1 MKRAI
6 QRLSPLT
13 VTRHASPG
21 WLCDGGGLYLRILPA
36 TGENAPGLVKSWVYR
51 FMLNDRRR
59 DMGLGPFPAVSL
71 AVARQIAGEARALVK
86 TGRDPLEARKQ
97 QKAAEREARAA
108 LLTFDQAVERF
119 LGSHEGTW
127 RNEKH
132 RQQWRNTLETYA
144 GPEIGSRAVQSITTP
159 DVMRVIE
166 PLWSTKPETASRV
179 RGRIERVLDWA
190 AARSYRQG
198 DNPARWRGHLDKL
211 LPARAKVRRVQHHA
225 AVPVDGV
232 SAIYAKLADSTG
244 TAALALRFLILTGAR
259 AGEVTGARWSEIDLE
274 AGVWTVPADRIKA
287 GRMHRVPLS
296 VEALAILRTRASGDP
311 EDYLFPGGKEGKPL
325 SLTALSKALWTAGG
339 EDFTVHGFRST
350 LRDWAAERTNFPR
363 EVAEMALAHVI
374 SDKVEAA
381 YRRGDLFTKR
391 AKMMQAWAGFVTT
404 PKRSGEVVSIGR
416 AA

>member
-13 VTRHASPG
+13 VSRHASPG

-51 FMLNDRRR
+51 FTLNDRRR
-59 DMGLGPFPAVSL
+59 DMGLGPYPAVSL
-71 AVARQIAGEARALVK
+71 AVARQMAGEARAMVK
-86 TGRDPLEARKQ
+86 TGRDPLDARQ
-97 QKAAEREARAA
+97 QERDAEREARAA
-108 LLTFDQAVERF
+108 LLTFDDAVKRF
-119 LGSHEGTW
+119 LGSHEGAW

-144 GPEIGSRAVQSITTP
+144 SPVLGKTAVQSITTAH
-159 DVMRVIE
+159 VMRAVE
-166 PLWSTKPETASRV
+166 PLWSTKPETASRL

-190 AARSYRQG
+190 AARNHRQG

-211 LPARAKVRRVQHHA
+211 LPARAKLRRVQHHA
-225 AVPVDGV
+225 AVPIDGV
-232 SAIYAKLADSTG
+232 SAVYSKLGESTG
-244 TAALALRFLILTGAR
+244 MAALALRFLVLTGAR
-259 AGEVTGARWSEIDLE
+259 AGEVTGARWKEIDLE
-274 AGVWTVPADRIKA
+274 GGTWTVPADRIKA
-287 GRMHRVPLS
+287 GRLHRVPLS
-296 VEALAILRTRASGDP
+296 AEAVTILRERVSEDP
-311 EDYLFPGGKEGKPL
+311 EEYVFPGGKEGKPL

-350 LRDWAAERTNFPR
+350 FRDWSAERTNFPR

-381 YRRGDLFTKR
+381 YRRGDL
-391 AKMMQAWAGFVTT
+391 
-404 PKRSGEVVSIGR
+404 
-416 AA
+416 